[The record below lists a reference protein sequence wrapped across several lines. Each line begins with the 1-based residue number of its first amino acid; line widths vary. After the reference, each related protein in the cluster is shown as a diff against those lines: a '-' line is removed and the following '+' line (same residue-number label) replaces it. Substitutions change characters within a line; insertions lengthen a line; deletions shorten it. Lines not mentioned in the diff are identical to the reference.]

1 MESCSCLL
9 AIQRE
14 KIIQLQLHYI
24 NINTNENTKVRELSG
39 EMQPSGNT
47 GEKEAGTGE
56 IQQ

>member
-1 MESCSCLL
+1 MLMPSGNTEGKNNT
-9 AIQRE
+9 ITNT
-14 KIIQLQLHYI
+14 YI

-56 IQQ
+56 IQR